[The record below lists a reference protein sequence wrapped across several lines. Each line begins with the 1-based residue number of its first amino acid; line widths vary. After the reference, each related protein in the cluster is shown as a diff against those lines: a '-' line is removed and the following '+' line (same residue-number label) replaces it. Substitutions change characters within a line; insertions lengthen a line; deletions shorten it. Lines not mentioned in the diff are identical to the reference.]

1 MDLIDV
7 AYVKTISIGN
17 IDGDNTNSDKEN
29 EEQVALLNRMLTN
42 MPKGKIIGKDVRLAV
57 KQVGDEQ
64 VTLIKTTY
72 HIGFNRKPVW
82 LD

>member
-82 LD
+82 ID

>member
-29 EEQVALLNRMLTN
+29 EEQVSLLNRMLTN

-82 LD
+82 ID

>member
-42 MPKGKIIGKDVRLAV
+42 MLKGKIIGKDVRLVV
-57 KQVGDEQ
+57 KQVGDE
-64 VTLIKTTY
+64 
-72 HIGFNRKPVW
+72 
-82 LD
+82 